1 MDYFIYLLLGFLILY
16 VEFSRKK
23 YFVIDHLSLFHA
35 FFFLVYVFTPL
46 AIIFY
51 GEDVVSRDLI
61 YGKYYLGK
69 NHWTAWLIFGSYLA
83 FLAGYYWKAP
93 RQAAGSVVIVSRIS
107 EDFIMRLMPFVYLFL
122 VGIVFIYVQ
131 AEGGLIQA
139 INNAELYRSGVVFA
153 KYGFLTRLFP
163 LNQILLFYFFY
174 RLFLA
179 KERRRRY
186 TSLLYFTVSVILF
199 LIMVALANSRGFMI
213 LTLLG
218 IYIMTAIY
226 YRSYFWR
233 FLIVALIFG
242 YGVIKY
248 GDPLFHAIPDLVH
261 YGFETF
267 LSTFTERIDRAGA
280 GGGSIIANFTH
291 PIVSLDVSLALS
303 GGEVAFRY
311 FVDFLQAVVAIVPSA
326 LIPIEDPKY
335 VMILNTQLMQGE
347 EVSTV
352 LPGILA
358 LFSYSL
364 HGVGMVI
371 GMFLYGMLG
380 GMLSEIFKNVYS
392 RYRASLVFIVPLIIT
407 YGYFVFRGSP
417 RNALMSLFMLLV
429 VLVGFLLFAK
439 IAYRRGGHVAA

>member
-1 MDYFIYLLLGFLILY
+1 MDYFLYLVLGFLILY

-23 YFVIDHLSLFHA
+23 YFLIDHLSLFHA

-46 AIIFY
+46 ALIFY
-51 GEDVVSRDLI
+51 GEDVVSRDLV
-61 YGKYYLGK
+61 YGKYYLWK
-69 NHWTAWLIFGSYLA
+69 NPWTAWLIFASYLA
-83 FLAGYYWKAP
+83 FLAGYYWQAP
-93 RQAAGSVVIVSRIS
+93 RQTAKRVRLFSRIS
-107 EDFIMRLMPFVYLFL
+107 EDLIMRVMPFVYLFL

-131 AEGGLIQA
+131 GEGGLAQA
-139 INNAELYRSGVVFA
+139 INNAELYRSGVIFA

-174 RLFLA
+174 RLFL
-179 KERRRRY
+179 KRDRRRPY
-186 TSLLYFTVSVILF
+186 ASLIYFTISVILF

-233 FLIVALIFG
+233 FLIVAVLFG

-261 YGFETF
+261 YGFDTF
-267 LSTFTERIDRAGA
+267 FATLSERIDRAASGR
-280 GGGSIIANFTH
+280 GSIIANFTH
-291 PIVSLDVSLALS
+291 PIVSLEVSLALS
-303 GGEVAFRY
+303 GSEVAFRY

-326 LIPIEDPKY
+326 LVPIEDPKY
-335 VMILNTQLMQGE
+335 VMILNTELMMGE

-364 HGVGMVI
+364 HGVGMLI

-380 GMLSEIFKNVYS
+380 GILSEIFKSVYT

-417 RNALMSLFMLLV
+417 RNALMSLFILLV
-429 VLVGFLLFAK
+429 VLAVFILFSK
-439 IAYRRGGHVAA
+439 ISYRKEEERVA